1 MDKLKKLKCGKVI
14 ENANLVKYTTYKINY
29 KADYVVYPN
38 DIEELIKIQ
47 GAINKNKYHLSVST
61 DLEKEYRWVLFL
73 YFPNKEDY
81 FSDFN
86 HPIMQSSIDSIDD
99 LKKYLSTDLNKNINF
114 DKKLISNQ
122 VKIISIEQLN

>member
-1 MDKLKKLKCGKVI
+1 MSK
-14 ENANLVKYTTYKINY
+14 E
-29 KADYVVYPN
+29 
-38 DIEELIKIQ
+38 IEELIKIQ
-47 GAINKNKYHLSVST
+47 GSINKNKYHLSVST

-99 LKKYLSTDLNKNINF
+99 LKKYLETHDGFSRRW
-114 DKKLISNQ
+114 
-122 VKIISIEQLN
+122 